1 MFSYSQEILVEN
13 GWIFQTIRDISD
25 DIGKPKTYNAPCLQ
39 ISLQLNI
46 QFQLIPKNADVRAGQ
61 RMGTVKWGTRKAGY
75 IGLCPEGIAW
85 LVPCGT
91 QRERGHSQPFQVGL
105 RTHSLECGAL
115 TVNIILLNTCVTS
128 SSNRKL
134 QLCVYFGIK
143 QNERQATVQPD
154 LFNSPSQQYPYH
166 HQCQYHQKLSLFS
179 SNVQLI
185 ISIPV
190 LSTVIFVPATLSQWP
205 WLRC

>member
-85 LVPCGT
+85 LVPWYT
-91 QRERGHSQPFQVGL
+91 ERER
-105 RTHSLECGAL
+105 AL
-115 TVNIILLNTCVTS
+115 TTLPGRPSHAFSGMRSPHC
-128 SSNRKL
+128 
-134 QLCVYFGIK
+134 QHH
-143 QNERQATVQPD
+143 
-154 LFNSPSQQYPYH
+154 PSQH
-166 HQCQYHQKLSLFS
+166 LCH
-179 SNVQLI
+179 LI
-185 ISIPV
+185 IQQKI
-190 LSTVIFVPATLSQWP
+190 ATLCLFWYQAK
-205 WLRC
+205 